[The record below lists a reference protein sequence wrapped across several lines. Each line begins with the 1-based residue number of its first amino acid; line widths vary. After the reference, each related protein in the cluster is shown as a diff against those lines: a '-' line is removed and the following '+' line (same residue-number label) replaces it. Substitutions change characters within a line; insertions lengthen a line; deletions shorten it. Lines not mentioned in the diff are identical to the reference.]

1 MAPMPQRHQPLPP
14 EVAELD
20 LGIHV
25 NDTPKDD
32 PTRLLI
38 HYDGRALPW
47 LMCAGL
53 FCGILGFAG
62 GLWMG
67 TDNYTISTACTG
79 GPIP

>member
-1 MAPMPQRHQPLPP
+1 MPQRLQTVPP
-14 EVAELD
+14 EVGTLD

-47 LMCAGL
+47 LMFAGL
-53 FCGILGFAG
+53 VCGILGFAG

-67 TDNYTISTACTG
+67 TDNYTISTACPERTT
-79 GPIP
+79 P